1 MRESQVIYPFVTSEV
16 KIHFIVFID
25 DGDDDE
31 QMAMLDKK
39 SNVT

>member
-1 MRESQVIYPFVTSEV
+1 MTSEV

-25 DGDDDE
+25 DGDDDYDDDE
-31 QMAMLDKK
+31 QMAMLEEK